1 MAVLMILLMYVFI
14 SAFCNGYGARKVG
27 RMLILLLERVLA
39 PQRRVQERSYMGNIC
54 WRRCVWIEQ
63 RQLAKYEDHLRSTA
77 GGFLLS
83 SPSLN
88 SGLDAYALSLS
99 SFAR

>member
-1 MAVLMILLMYVFI
+1 
-14 SAFCNGYGARKVG
+14 
-27 RMLILLLERVLA
+27 MLILLLERVLA
-39 PQRRVQERSYMGNIC
+39 PQRGVQGRSHMGNIC
-54 WRRCVWIEQ
+54 WKEVCGRIEQ
-63 RQLAKYEDHLRSTA
+63 RQLAKYEDHLHSTA